1 MDDGRALP
9 PDTIQFSRWSGG
21 VEIALLKPPLALK
34 SKTHLW
40 GAVCSAIAVLFL
52 SSVPTIAF
60 ALFHREAGFT
70 VLFPMLGAAIGAVCI
85 TSAIKWDREA
95 AVLEVR
101 DGYLTLVRSSG
112 DRKQWPVADIVS
124 VQAFWAAGPWALKIT
139 PKQGEPYTAFK
150 GRGRI
155 EMDWVAGLL
164 RAALAPPR
172 PAATAAAQI
181 RPGGECQ
188 ICGSAMEE
196 RIVLCAK
203 CRTPHHEECWTFNGS
218 CSTYACKEIRFTR
231 SA

>member
-9 PDTIQFSRWSGG
+9 PDTIQFRRWSGG
-21 VEIALLKPPLALK
+21 VEIALLKPPIALK
-34 SKTHLW
+34 SRGQLW
-40 GAVCSAIAVLFL
+40 GAVGGSIALLFL
-52 SSVPTIAF
+52 SSVPAIALS
-60 ALFHREAGFT
+60 LFHQEAGFT
-70 VLFPMLGAAIGAVCI
+70 VLFPLIGAAIGTVIIA
-85 TSAIKWDREA
+85 SAIRWDREA

-112 DRKQWPVADIVS
+112 DRKQWPVAEIAS
-124 VQAFWAAGPWALKIT
+124 VQAIWAAGPWALKIT
-139 PKQGEPYTAFK
+139 PKQGDPYTAFK

-172 PAATAAAQI
+172 PAAPAVRI
-181 RPGGECQ
+181 LPGGVCQ
-188 ICGSAMEE
+188 VCGSAMEE